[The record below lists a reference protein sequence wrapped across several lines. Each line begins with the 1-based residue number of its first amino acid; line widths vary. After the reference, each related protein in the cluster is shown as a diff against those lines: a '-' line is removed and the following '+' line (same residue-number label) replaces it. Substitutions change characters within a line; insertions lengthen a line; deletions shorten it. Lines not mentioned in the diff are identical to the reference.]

1 MKVTKKLT
9 TTVIGRVS
17 NSRDITKISY
27 EDFKGGRV
35 GKKMFNALTKAGR
48 KVFIDSV
55 KTEKVVID
63 MPDEYVLK
71 AIADGL
77 YTMKV
82 IDNKES
88 EDK

>member
-9 TTVIGRVS
+9 TTIIGEVTQ
-17 NSRDITKISY
+17 NGIEKHLCRDFY
-27 EDFKGGRV
+27 G
-35 GKKMFNALTKAGR
+35 GKKAKKAFNQMQKDGF

-55 KTEKVVID
+55 KTEKVVIN

-77 YTMKV
+77 FEKEI

>member
-9 TTVIGRVS
+9 TITIGEVV
-17 NSRDITKISY
+17 NNEITTFTN
-27 EDFKGGRV
+27 EDFQN
-35 GKKMFNALTKAGR
+35 GKYAKKLFNGLLKAGR
-48 KVFIDSV
+48 KVFIDSI
-55 KTEKVVID
+55 KTKKVVIN

-77 YTMKV
+77 YIMEV
-82 IDNKES
+82 VDNKES